1 MTTTSAD
8 TPTALGTK
16 LADLV
21 TARPAS
27 AAVLQYFGLDYCCG
41 GQRTLQEATQADGV
55 NVDSVLAALSALE
68 AVPQAPVD
76 EADWASMGPAEL
88 VDHLEA
94 VHHAYLHEEL
104 PRLDALAEKV
114 ATVHGDRHPELIA
127 VRADMRALVDDLDPH
142 LAKEERVLFPLI
154 RELAAAVAAGETPSA
169 PLTAPIQVMRTEHDH
184 TGELLAKLRSDSL
197 DFALPGDACGS
208 YQALYQGLSQLEA
221 DTHLHV
227 HTENNVLFPA
237 VEALGG

>member
-41 GQRTLQEATQADGV
+41 GQRTLQEATRADGV

-127 VRADMRALVDDLDPH
+127 VRADVRA
-142 LAKEERVLFPLI
+142 
-154 RELAAAVAAGETPSA
+154 
-169 PLTAPIQVMRTEHDH
+169 
-184 TGELLAKLRSDSL
+184 TGR
-197 DFALPGDACGS
+197 
-208 YQALYQGLSQLEA
+208 
-221 DTHLHV
+221 
-227 HTENNVLFPA
+227 
-237 VEALGG
+237 